1 MKKQM
6 NNTERIIS
14 AIGTIIIL
22 IAALFLKMNIPI
34 LIIGFVIVLFS
45 RPIAKIFDNSKSKKS
60 K

>member
-6 NNTERIIS
+6 NNAERFIS

-34 LIIGFVIVLFS
+34 LIIGFIIVLFA
-45 RPIAKIFDNSKSKKS
+45 RPIAKIFDNSKSKNS
-60 K
+60 R